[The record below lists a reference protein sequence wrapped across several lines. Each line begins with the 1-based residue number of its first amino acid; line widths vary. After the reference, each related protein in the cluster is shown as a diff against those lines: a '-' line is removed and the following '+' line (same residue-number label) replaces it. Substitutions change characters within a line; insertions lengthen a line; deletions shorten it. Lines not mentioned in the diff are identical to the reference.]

1 MYIFILRMAEIRRK
15 FVEYDVD
22 GNGQVSVEEA
32 HDILRRELA
41 FTPEQSIQLV
51 KRYDKN
57 GDGQLSYEEFVKF
70 YFKVKSKYDFNL
82 FADESI
88 DFFFKK
94 KLNIRS
100 IHLKNIYKY
109 TCENRFYTS
118 SDCQKIYNVFVSQGI
133 PDQKHVRRI

>member
-88 DFFFKK
+88 DIFFLKK
-94 KLNIRS
+94 NS
-100 IHLKNIYKY
+100 
-109 TCENRFYTS
+109 TS
-118 SDCQKIYNVFVSQGI
+118 GPFT
-133 PDQKHVRRI
+133 

>member
-1 MYIFILRMAEIRRK
+1 MAEMRRK

-70 YFKVKSKYDFNL
+70 YFKVKSKYDFKL
-82 FADESI
+82 FNDKFI
-88 DFFFKK
+88 DMCFE
-94 KLNIRS
+94 KL
-100 IHLKNIYKY
+100 
-109 TCENRFYTS
+109 
-118 SDCQKIYNVFVSQGI
+118 
-133 PDQKHVRRI
+133 